1 MLIYVPVIS
10 YEANIN
16 HSLLQKGDRK
26 LAIYRVKVEGTW
38 YDVEVGDIS
47 KSPVTVQIDG
57 EEFHVEI
64 EPAEQPETSLKQEA
78 PTPAAP
84 PRPAP
89 TPAPPPAR
97 PAPNVPTRGTG
108 GPGLSAPMPGVIIEV
123 LVSEGEKVT
132 SGQDICILEAMK
144 MQQRLKAAQDGI
156 ITKIHVEATQRVQ
169 AGDPLIDIGPSDSP

>member
-1 MLIYVPVIS
+1 MLLYVPIIA
-10 YEANIN
+10 YEADILYP
-16 HSLLQKGDRK
+16 LLQKGDLK

-38 YDVEVGDIS
+38 YNVEVGDVS

-64 EPAEQPETSLKQEA
+64 EPAEQPETSPQQET
-78 PTPAAP
+78 PTPAPP

-89 TPAPPPAR
+89 TPAPPPVR
-97 PAPNVPTRGTG
+97 PAPNVPTSGTG
-108 GPGLSAPMPGVIIEV
+108 GLSAPMPGVIVEV

-132 SGQDICILEAMK
+132 RGQDICILEAMK

-156 ITKIHVEATQRVQ
+156 VTKVHVEATQRVQ
-169 AGDPLIDIGPSDSP
+169 SGDQLIDIEPGNSP